1 MRQKTITAA
10 LLACGLLTTGS
21 VLAAPPSAEMLGFTC
36 AACHGYDGV
45 SNGPATPSIA
55 GMPPEY
61 FIETMKA
68 FKNGERPAT
77 VMDRIAKGYSD
88 EELEIMAEF
97 FAATTHVPAKQTFDA
112 AKASRGAKIHD
123 RACEKCHSEGGRA
136 TEEDAGI
143 LAGQWIPYLTFAF
156 EDFTSGIRP
165 MDKKMASRVEKLS
178 KEDIEALIHYYGSQ
192 QK

>member
-1 MRQKTITAA
+1 MRRQTITAA

-21 VLAAPPSAEMLGFTC
+21 VLAAPPTAEMLGFTC
-36 AACHGYDGV
+36 AACHGYDGA

-55 GMPPEY
+55 GMPAEY
-61 FIETMKA
+61 FVETMKA
-68 FKNGERPAT
+68 FKTGERPAT

-88 EELEIMAEF
+88 EELEIMAKF
-97 FAATTHVPAKQTFDA
+97 FAEKTYIPAKQNADA
-112 AKASRGAKIHD
+112 AKASKGAKIHD
-123 RACEKCHSEGGRA
+123 KACEKCHSEGGRF

-143 LAGQWIPYLTFAF
+143 LAGQWMPYLTFAF
-156 EDFTSGIRP
+156 EDFTSGKRP

-178 KEDIEALIHYYGSQ
+178 KDDIEALIHFYGSQ

>member
-1 MRQKTITAA
+1 MRQKTIAAA
-10 LLACGLLTTGS
+10 LFACGLLTTGS

-36 AACHGYDGV
+36 AACHGYDGA

-55 GMPPEY
+55 GMPSVY

-68 FKNGERPAT
+68 FKSGERPAT

-88 EELEIMAEF
+88 EEIEIMAKF
-97 FAATTHVPAKQTFDA
+97 FAATTPVPAKQTFDA
-112 AKASRGAKIHD
+112 AKASKGAKIHEK
-123 RACEKCHSEGGRA
+123 ACEKCHSDGGQHP
-136 TEEDAGI
+136 EEDAGA

-165 MDKKMASRVEKLS
+165 MDKKMAAKVEKLS
-178 KEDIEALIHYYGSQ
+178 KDDLEALIHYYGSQ